1 MARKTTNKLLHKA
14 KKSKSD
20 EFYTQLSDIE
30 SELQHYKNHFKNKV
44 VYCNCD
50 DPMISNFFKYFATNF
65 KELGLKK
72 LIASCYKEQEID
84 LFNTEKT
91 ENGFYYEYTD
101 TKKCKIKPSSTD
113 IIHFKG
119 DGDFRSSES
128 IELLKQADIVVT
140 NPPFSL
146 FREYVAQL
154 IKYDKKFLII
164 GNINAITYKEIFK
177 LIKNNQAWLGIN
189 LGRGVSGFIV
199 PEHYELYGTE
209 ARIDELGNRIVSPN
223 NCLWLTNLDTSKR
236 HEDIELTKKYYGN
249 EIDYPKYDNYN
260 GINVN
265 KTQNIPLD
273 YEGFMGVPITFL
285 HKFNPE
291 QFEIIKFRKGNDG
304 KDLSINGKCPYFR
317 ILIRN
322 KRIESELSEKEKSQ
336 QVTMYKN
343 NSGFSSKSK
352 VSESKK
358 SLHLTEK

>member
-1 MARKTTNKLLHKA
+1 MARNATNTLLQKA

-30 SELQHYKNHFKNKV
+30 SELQHYKHHFKNKV

-50 DPMISNFFKYFATNF
+50 DPTVSNFFKYFALNF

-72 LIASCYKEQEID
+72 LIASCYREQKMD
-84 LFNTEKT
+84 LFSSCQIEY
-91 ENGFYYEYTD
+91 GYFYEYTG
-101 TKKCKIKPSSTD
+101 TD
-113 IIHFKG
+113 KENMIPTSKDIVYFNG

-128 IELLKQADIVVT
+128 IKLLKQADIVVT

-146 FREYVAQL
+146 FREFVAQ
-154 IKYDKKFLII
+154 IVRFKKYFLII

-177 LIKNNQAWLGIN
+177 LIKENQAWLGIN
-189 LGRGVSGFIV
+189 LGRGISGFIV

-209 ARIDELGNRIVSPN
+209 ARIDEFGNRIISPN

-249 EIDYPKYDNYN
+249 EANYPKYDNYD
-260 GINVN
+260 GINVD
-265 KTQNIPLD
+265 KTQDIPMD

-285 HKFNPE
+285 HKFNPD
-291 QFEIIKFRKGNDG
+291 QFEIIKFRKGNDE

-317 ILIRN
+317 IIIKN
-322 KRIESELSEKEKSQ
+322 KKIKKTTQDTDSQ
-336 QVTMYKN
+336 QVTSVLRNGGLSASYQT
-343 NSGFSSKSK
+343 FPQ
-352 VSESKK
+352 
-358 SLHLTEK
+358 T

>member
-1 MARKTTNKLLHKA
+1 MARKANNKLLQKA

-30 SELQHYKNHFKNKV
+30 SELKYYESHFKNKV

-50 DPMISNFFKYFATNF
+50 DPRVSNFFKYFSSNF
-65 KELGLKK
+65 EELGLKK
-72 LIASCYKEQEID
+72 LIAACYKKQEID

-91 ENGFYYEYTD
+91 ENGFYVKYQGIETSAFESD
-101 TKKCKIKPSSTD
+101 NEKIETVN
-113 IIHFKG
+113 FKG
-119 DGDFRSSES
+119 DGDFRSQES

-154 IKYDKKFLII
+154 IKYQKKFLII

-177 LIKNNQAWLGIN
+177 LIKGNQAWLGVN
-189 LGRGVSGFIV
+189 LGRGISGFIV

-209 ARIDELGNRIVSPN
+209 ARIDSAGNRIVSPN
-223 NCLWLTNLDTSKR
+223 NCLWLTNLETPVRK
-236 HEDIELTKKYYGN
+236 EDLPLVKTYYGN
-249 EIDYPKYDNYN
+249 ESEYPLYDNFN

-265 KTQNIPLD
+265 KTKHIPKD

-285 HKFNPE
+285 HKFNPN
-291 QFEIIKFRKGNDG
+291 QFEIIKFRKGNDE

-322 KRIESELSEKEKSQ
+322 KKVQPNQVKKTEQIEMRKPAA
-336 QVTMYKN
+336 N
-343 NSGFSSKSK
+343 NA
-352 VSESKK
+352 
-358 SLHLTEK
+358 